1 MAPRKPADPKPLRV
15 VRKNGRPC
23 ETCRH
28 PQREAIEE
36 ALRNGVSFR
45 NVAQRFG
52 AGDHTR
58 LFRHADKCMGADLV
72 LAEVLGRMQRAGLVV
87 PDGLQGQDALAY
99 VRRIVVAMAA
109 ALEARVVE
117 LMAAEQWVN
126 HDDKGA
132 ETIKAEIAE
141 FRNWCTLLRDTELK
155 MVDQKLQARLVEL
168 DERKEALLERMLL
181 AGLAAANVSGPAKAA
196 AIEAAAKV
204 AEAP

>member
-1 MAPRKPADPKPLRV
+1 MAARKPVEVKPARV
-15 VRKNGRPC
+15 PRKNGRPC

-28 PQREAIEE
+28 PQREEIEI
-36 ALRNGVSFR
+36 ALRDGGSFR
-45 NVAQRFG
+45 TVASRYG
-52 AGDHTR
+52 LADKSN
-58 LFRHADKCMGADLV
+58 LWRHADKCMGADLA

-87 PDGLQGQDALAY
+87 PTGLQGADALAY

-109 ALEARVVE
+109 ALEARVVD

-168 DERKEALLERMLL
+168 DERREALMERMLL
-181 AGLAAANVSGPAKAA
+181 AGLDAARVSGPMKAA

-204 AEAP
+204 AESS